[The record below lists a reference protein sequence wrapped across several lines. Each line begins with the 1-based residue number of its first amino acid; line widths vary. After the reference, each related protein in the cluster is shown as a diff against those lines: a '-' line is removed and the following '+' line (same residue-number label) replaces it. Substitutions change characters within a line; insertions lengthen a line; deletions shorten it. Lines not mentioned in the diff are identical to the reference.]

1 MVGSRIRAWVEARAR
16 RVPAFLSEVDAAC
29 EHLAAPHVIGPDPV
43 SAAEPVGRP
52 RHLASLINVPELQTE
67 DS

>member
-29 EHLAAPHVIGPDPV
+29 EHLAAPHVIGPDPAPV
-43 SAAEPVGRP
+43 TEPAGRP
-52 RHLASLINVPELQTE
+52 RHVASLINVPEFQTE
-67 DS
+67 DN